1 MSPMAPVSRDE
12 LTSEQRTVLQKRQLE
27 IDVRNVLTWLTE
39 AEERSVGWL
48 ESIPSDISSLGKLCA
63 QYKVCGIPICVCSD
77 RIMSKPRQR
86 TPCKLIDHSH

>member
-12 LTSEQRTVLQKRQLE
+12 LTCEQRTVLQKRQLE

-63 QYKVCGIPICVCSD
+63 QYKVCGIHICVCSD
-77 RIMSKPRQR
+77 RIKSKPRQR
-86 TPCKLIDHSH
+86 TPC

>member
-1 MSPMAPVSRDE
+1 MSPIAPVSRDE

-63 QYKVCGIPICVCSD
+63 QYKVCGIHICVCSD

-86 TPCKLIDHSH
+86 TP